1 MRDFTLGQLIL
12 PIKSLHST
20 KKEITGDWLLASQKI
35 QY

>member
-1 MRDFTLGQLIL
+1 MLDFTLGQLIL

-20 KKEITGDWLLASQKI
+20 EKEITGDWLLASQKI